1 MGGPAERQGKMGL
14 RLHNTARR
22 TTEDFVPRDP
32 KAVGMYVCGPTVYDS
47 IHIGNARPLVVFD
60 VLFRLLRAEYGAE
73 NVTYVRNITDIDD
86 KINARAAERGEPIE
100 DLTERTTAQFH
111 ADVAALGS
119 LEPTVEPRATDHIPE
134 MLALIA
140 DLIAR
145 GHAYEADGH
154 VLFHV
159 PSWDAYGAFAH
170 KDRDEQVAGARV
182 EVAPYKRD
190 PADFVLWKPSTP
202 DLPGWDSPWGRG
214 RPGWHI
220 ECSAMSAK
228 YLGNDFDI
236 HGGGL
241 DLIFPHH
248 QNEIAQSCCAH
259 PDSGFARYWVHNGFL
274 MSEGEKMAKSLGN
287 FYTVKE
293 LLDEFT
299 GEALR
304 LVLLQTHYRAPLDF
318 TKDKAVEAKATLDRM
333 YGAIRAGPPG
343 PAADVPGPVLEAL
356 EDDLN
361 TSRALAHMHELATRL
376 NKDPSGP
383 EAASVAGALRA
394 AGAVLGLLEQDPEAW
409 FKGAANDAG
418 EIEALIGD
426 RLAARAAKDYAAAD
440 RIRDDLKARGVML
453 EDRPDG
459 TTDWR
464 RA

>member
-1 MGGPAERQGKMGL
+1 MGL
-14 RLHNTARR
+14 RLYNTARR
-22 TTEDFVPRDP
+22 TEEDFVPRDP
-32 KAVGMYVCGPTVYDS
+32 RAVGMYVCGPTVYDA

-60 VLFRLLRAEYGAE
+60 VLYRLLRAEYGADH
-73 NVTYVRNITDIDD
+73 VTYIRNITDIDD
-86 KINARAAERGEPIE
+86 KINARAAHRGEDIAA
-100 DLTERTTAQFH
+100 LTRRTAEKFH
-111 ADVAALGS
+111 ADAAALGN
-119 LEPTVEPRATDHIPE
+119 LEPDGEPRATDHVPE
-134 MLALIA
+134 MIALIGA
-140 DLIAR
+140 LIER

-154 VLFHV
+154 VLFNV
-159 PSWDAYGAFAH
+159 PSWDDYGRFAN
-170 KDRDEQVAGARV
+170 KDRDEQIAGARV
-182 EVAPYKRD
+182 DVAPYKRD

-228 YLGNDFDI
+228 YLGNTFDI
-236 HGGGL
+236 HGGGI

-259 PDSGFARYWVHNGFL
+259 PESGFARYWVHNGFL

-287 FYTVKE
+287 FYTVDE
-293 LLDEFT
+293 LLQQFP

-318 TKDKAVEAKATLDRM
+318 TKDKLVEAKASLDRM
-333 YGAIRAGPPG
+333 YVALRAGPDDVVPDAAP
-343 PAADVPGPVLEAL
+343 PAPVLAAL

-361 TSRALAHMHELATRL
+361 TSLALSHMHELVGRL
-376 NKDPSGP
+376 NKDPAGSD
-383 EAASVAGALRA
+383 AAGVAGALLA
-394 AGAVLGLLEQDPEAW
+394 AGKVLGLLGADPEDW
-409 FKGAANDAG
+409 FKGGADDAG
-418 EIEALIGD
+418 EIEDLIRQ
-426 RLAARAAKDYAAAD
+426 RLAARAEKDYAAAD
-440 RIRDDLKARGVML
+440 RIRDALKARGIVL